1 MKPEANYDNIDRALV
16 CEDPI
21 VPSSGFADAVM
32 ARVMEAS
39 AAPQPIPFPWMR
51 ALPGIALA
59 VGVLGWGAIHLA
71 RFFLAAARE
80 IDWSGTVQLSA
91 GLPVQ
96 RAGWIA
102 LALVISLLC
111 WLYSRRLA
119 GQSGML

>member
-1 MKPEANYDNIDRALV
+1 MKTESNFDNIDRALAH
-16 CEDPI
+16 EEPI
-21 VPSSGFADAVM
+21 VPSSGFAVAVM
-32 ARVMEAS
+32 TRVMEAS
-39 AAPQPIPFPWMR
+39 AAPPPIPFPWVR

-59 VGVLGWGAIHLA
+59 VGVLGLGVIHLA

-80 IDWSGTVQLSA
+80 INWSGTVQWA
-91 GLPVQ
+91 PGLPVQ

-119 GQSGML
+119 GQSGLL